1 MKPPSDLR
9 ISPTPWGLEDKGVL
23 GVDVVVDANRRCIT
37 GVSRT
42 CDVRLMKASP
52 KLYFAL
58 YEAVVE
64 KCHGCIA
71 THGVCRVKEGHSCNV
86 TEWKRALE
94 EASGEVK

>member
-9 ISPTPWGLEDKGVL
+9 ISQTPWEIEDNGVL

-37 GVSRT
+37 GVSKT
-42 CDVRLMKASP
+42 GDVRLMKASP
-52 KLYFAL
+52 KLYAAL
-58 YEAVVE
+58 YEAVEE
-64 KCHGCIA
+64 KCNGCIS

-94 EASGEVK
+94 EASGEVE